1 MFSFG
6 QISART
12 LRYFA
17 AIFTLALF
25 AGTTSVQAH
34 EKWFHDSKEYPLR
47 FDLLMR
53 PLPMAFVGAVL
64 LATLA
69 GAIVWKKWGRE
80 LVPGPENFGASDAR
94 RSLLYGLVPLILGI
108 HLAVPMLVNGV
119 QGRLFSPDNQLSQ
132 PWNIFLGVAQTG
144 IALAIFYGA
153 FTRLAAVALALLW
166 VVGIFVVGL
175 QPMLDN
181 ALYLGFAG
189 FFFCA
194 GRGPISIDRFVVPF
208 LEPSPRLIEYSMSF
222 LRIGLGLS
230 LVFVSFTEKLAN
242 IPLGTS
248 FLSTYPLNFTTAL
261 GIPMSNEL
269 FVLCAGAVELL
280 VGLWILF
287 GIFPREIV
295 LIAWVPINMTLT
307 IFNWSELIG
316 HLPIYGTMAVLL
328 LWSPGARN
336 LKLWVDGVRNSI
348 FPVEA
353 TSFSARQLLGTITK
367 REPEN
372 L

>member
-1 MFSFG
+1 MFSLGRVSVRIQRF
-6 QISART
+6 
-12 LRYFA
+12 FA
-17 AIFTLALF
+17 AIFFVTLF
-25 AGTTSVQAH
+25 AGTTSTEAH
-34 EKWFHDSKEYPLR
+34 QKWFHAAENYPLR
-47 FDLLMR
+47 FDLLLR
-53 PLPMAFVGAVL
+53 PLPLVFVGGVL
-64 LATLA
+64 LTTLI
-69 GAIVWKKWGRE
+69 GWIVWKKWERDII
-80 LVPGPENFGASDAR
+80 PGPENFGASDAR

-119 QGRLFSPDNQLSQ
+119 QGRLFSPDNELSQ

-153 FTRLAAVALALLW
+153 FTRLAAVALAALW
-166 VVGIFVVGL
+166 FVGIFVVGL

-181 ALYLGFAG
+181 ALYLGFAA

-242 IPLGTS
+242 IPMALS
-248 FLSTYPLNFTTAL
+248 FLREYPLNFTTAL

-269 FVLCAGAVELL
+269 FVLCAGSVELL

-295 LIAWVPINMTLT
+295 LVAWVPINMTLT

-316 HLPIYGTMAVLL
+316 HLPIYGTMAVML
-328 LWSPGARN
+328 LWSPGALN
-336 LKLWVDGVRNSI
+336 LKLWVSGVRNSL
-348 FPVEA
+348 FPVEV
-353 TSFSARQLLGTITK
+353 TSFSARQLLPATAQSDGET
-367 REPEN
+367 
-372 L
+372 